1 MTEPPHTS
9 IWFWIAF
16 NAGVLVLLAL
26 DLFVFHKKAR
36 EVSLKEAAG
45 WSTLWVTISLA
56 FNVLVWKWR
65 GPQQGLEFLSGYLV
79 EYSLSVDNIF
89 VFVLIFSHFRVPP
102 EFQHRVLFWGIL
114 GALVMRGVM
123 IALGVTLVTSFHWI
137 LYIFGVF
144 LLLTGVKILLSKQEE
159 DIDPEAN
166 PLVKFVS
173 ARLPMTRNYR
183 GQKFFVRENGRLLGT
198 PLILVLVMVESTD
211 LLFAVDSIPAI
222 FGITRDPFI
231 IYTSN
236 VCAILGLRSLY
247 FLLAGVVRKLAYL
260 RYGLGGVL
268 AFIGIKMLIADL
280 YKIPITVSLLVVA
293 GMLLASVVVSL
304 AVAARQKRQNQDEQ

>member
-304 AVAARQKRQNQDEQ
+304 VVAARQKRQNQDEQ

>member
-304 AVAARQKRQNQDEQ
+304 VVAARQRRQNQDEQ